1 MLYGNI
7 DIYYLL
13 SNYYELRLHLFLSLQ
28 PYNVGI
34 YVLIF
39 ADEEIL
45 TQ

>member
-13 SNYYELRLHLFLSLQ
+13 SNYYELGHHIFLSLQ
-28 PYNVGI
+28 LCNVGI

-39 ADEEIL
+39 ADEETL